1 MPWEDAQAREQVAR
15 AEELLSG
22 LEKLPD
28 SAAAARALETVEALV
43 DLYGD
48 CLARIMGHLA
58 DEADDGAQGDG
69 APGDGAAGDGGAARR
84 IADDELVGHLLL
96 VHDLH
101 PDPVEARVRRALELI
116 RPYLQSQ
123 GSDVELLELSDTAV
137 RVRLPAGRGCSS
149 SSAPLEEAVRDSVRS
164 AAPEIERVETETTQP
179 AAPQTL
185 IPVDALFKGR
195 TLTGHGTG

>member
-58 DEADDGAQGDG
+58 EAADDGA
-69 APGDGAAGDGGAARR
+69 PGGGAAGDGSAARR

-149 SSAPLEEAVRDSVRS
+149 SSAPLEEAVRDTVRG
-164 AAPEIERVETETTQP
+164 AAPEIERVETETAQP